1 MPLRVAAITALM
13 LSSCQLVTQ
22 APNRPGYNEY
32 GITKLS
38 GELEFSVESR
48 DETRSSTSGDRSIK
62 ELRFREQIS
71 LGLAGFYYHPKLI
84 EFDLKGLLGLEQRD
98 VKTNGDVGDRAI
110 DGQNLGYD
118 FAMRFFKDLAYTS
131 EVYASRTETLTRQS
145 FFATNESV
153 AEQFGL
159 RLGATDWWIPSLLDI
174 NHFTFEGRGF
184 NTYAEQRDSVRL
196 EGRREQ
202 EEDASYQYFAEINK
216 VDLQSLSESLTD
228 LNMHAG
234 TKHMFGAT
242 NMNRWSNSVTIRE
255 QTGAL
260 ESGNFLFNSD
270 YVHELTENLRSQSGL
285 LYSTTSRGESETDIL
300 SLNTNLNH
308 QLFSSLTSSGGAR
321 WASTSFGD
329 GSLDTYGVN
338 AALTY
343 NKETPLGKLALS
355 QSLDTTMRDRGSL
368 QGDAIV
374 LGESFVYTPGQP
386 MFLSNIAVDA
396 FSVIV
401 RDGSGLIVYTR
412 NVDYFVVQV
421 GSRTRVDIPVT
432 SLISSGDTILV
443 DYDFQPSPEQET
455 QTVTTTSSATLSVP
469 AKASFTIGRS
479 VTTQT
484 LESGFDDGT
493 LEESTRT
500 FANANYFPWTITTL
514 SADFEDFQSNLSPF
528 KRVSASVSQEIP
540 LFETLDWQSS
550 ARTYHVTFGDDPRAE
565 TGSSAS
571 TSLTAYLSNTM
582 YASFNAE
589 YHTAKYRTD
598 EGAGYMAEFEFK
610 KSLGKTIFTLSTR
623 YVEEEFEFADDQSL
637 MYLQFYMTREF

>member
-1 MPLRVAAITALM
+1 MPLRVAAISALM

-38 GELEFSVESR
+38 GEVEFSVESR
-48 DETRSSTSGDRSIK
+48 NETRSSSSGDRSID

-71 LGLAGFYYHPKLI
+71 LALAGFYYHPKLV

-98 VKTNGDVGDRAI
+98 VKTNGDVGDRVV

-131 EVYASRTETLTRQS
+131 EAYASRTETLTRQS
-145 FFATNESV
+145 FFATNESI
-153 AEQFGL
+153 AQQFGL
-159 RLGATDWWIPSLLDI
+159 RLGARDWWIPSLLDI

-184 NTYAEQRDSVRL
+184 NTYAEERDSVRL

-202 EEDASYQYFAEINK
+202 EDDASYQYFAEINK
-216 VDLQSLSESLTD
+216 VELQSLSESLTD

-234 TKHMFGAT
+234 TKHKFGA
-242 NMNRWSNSVTIRE
+242 NLRNRWNNSVTLRE

-260 ESGNFLFNSD
+260 ESGNFLFNSE
-270 YVHELTENLRSQSGL
+270 YVHQFTDNLYSQNGL
-285 LYSTTSRGESETDIL
+285 LYSTTSRGESETDTL

-308 QLFSSLTSSGGAR
+308 QLFRSLTSSGGVR
-321 WASTSFGD
+321 WSSTSFGD

-343 NKETPLGKLALS
+343 NKQTPLGKLALS

-368 QGDAIV
+368 QGQAAV
-374 LGESFVYTPGQP
+374 LGESFVYTPGTP
-386 MFLSNIAVDA
+386 MYLSNIAVES

-401 RDGSGLIVYTR
+401 RDSSGLIVYTR
-412 NVDYFVVQV
+412 NADYFVVQV
-421 GSRTRVDIPVT
+421 GSRTRIDIPVT

-443 DYDFQPSPEQET
+443 DYDFQPTPEQEI
-455 QTVTTTSSATLSVP
+455 QTMTSTSTATLSVP
-469 AKASFTIGRS
+469 NTASITIGRS
-479 VTTQT
+479 ATTQT

-500 FANANYFPWTITTL
+500 FANANYFPWTVTTL
-514 SADFEDFQSNLSPF
+514 SADFEDFQSNISPF
-528 KRVSASVSQEIP
+528 KRMSASVDQEIP
-540 LFETLDWQSS
+540 LFETVEWHGS

-565 TGSSAS
+565 TGSSAA
-571 TSLTAYLSNTM
+571 TRITAYLSNTM
-582 YASFNAE
+582 YASLKAE
-589 YHTAKYRTD
+589 FHTAKYRTD
-598 EGAGYMAEFEFK
+598 EGTGYMAEFEFK
-610 KSLGKTIFTLSTR
+610 KSLGKTLFTLSTR

-637 MYLQFYMTREF
+637 VHLQFYMTREF